1 MLRELD
7 AMRALFSRLDFKG
20 APEQLRRIALAGRGH
35 AQNLAKALMRFTT
48 ANAPPAERQAK
59 PKAVIPPA
67 TSHPAATKS
76 DPAPT
81 KSDPATVLVRCANQD
96 MGQMVADILRE
107 LRLTPLFS
115 PHASAA
121 QHPVL
126 PALCILAAPEPT
138 PAVVASLQAL
148 AGTPVIILDESFG
161 RNRSA
166 WLAQP
171 TVRAVLPVPFEVPEL
186 LRTIE
191 ALRRS

>member
-1 MLRELD
+1 
-7 AMRALFSRLDFKG
+7 MRALFARLDFKG
-20 APEQLRRIALAGRGH
+20 APEPLKRIALAGRGH

-59 PKAVIPPA
+59 PKAVISA
-67 TSHPAATKS
+67 TASHPAR
-76 DPAPT
+76 T

-107 LRLTPLFS
+107 LRLTPLFY

-121 QHPVL
+121 QHPVR
-126 PALCILAAPEPT
+126 PALCILAAPEPM

-148 AGTPVIILDESFG
+148 TGTPVIILDESFG

-171 TVRAVLPVPFEVPEL
+171 GVRAVLPVPFEVPEL

-191 ALRRS
+191 ALLRS